1 MKRII
6 IVFTIIFFA
15 VLSCA
20 YGESTFTATV
30 NLNGSHKIEGGEF
43 LKTGKH
49 TFVLTALEN
58 APMPDGS
65 VNGVKKITI
74 SSGEDFRF
82 GEIRFNKT
90 GTFEYVVS
98 RETVKSDN
106 LLEDDRTYSV
116 YVTVLSNG
124 TAITVYSEKGA
135 TGKPDGIEY
144 VDKYVEDP
152 IHTTKP
158 GTKEKVKTGDT
169 LVTELYLSLFIIS
182 ATAFVVLSNKGKD
195 KTKEIDN

>member
-20 YGESTFTATV
+20 YGESSFTSTV
-30 NLNGSHKIEGGEF
+30 NLNGSHKIEGGEL

-58 APMPDGS
+58 APMPEGS
-65 VNGVKKITI
+65 VNGVKKVTI
-74 SSGEDFRF
+74 SSGEDFEF
-82 GEIRFNKT
+82 GEIRFNKI
-90 GTFEYVVS
+90 GTFEYIIS
-98 RETVKSDN
+98 RETLKSDN

-124 TAITVYSEKGA
+124 TALTIYSEKGVP
-135 TGKPDGIEY
+135 GKPDGIEY
-144 VDKYVEDP
+144 VDKYIEES
-152 IHTTKP
+152 IGAS
-158 GTKEKVKTGDT
+158 GTGSKEKVRTGDAR
-169 LVTELYLSLFIIS
+169 VTGLYMALFLIS
-182 ATAFVVLSNKGKD
+182 ATALVSLNNKERD
-195 KTKEIDN
+195 KKK